1 MQRIHAH
8 LRVHAAPTRF
18 TLSPAP
24 HIDGSTLGTMLSP
37 LHARRPS
44 AGRTRPAR
52 LEVCPPRRHA
62 APRDWLA
69 RVKGW
74 LVTGWSGAEPAGN
87 PMNERSVALAAARQ
101 DFFAAAAD
109 LKLPAAAALLDRI
122 EFAKSMRELWHL
134 RADVFALV
142 SLERSQIEADRRL
155 AMLNRHFTTRAPRTV
170 PGGLMPVKDMWP

>member
-1 MQRIHAH
+1 
-8 LRVHAAPTRF
+8 
-18 TLSPAP
+18 
-24 HIDGSTLGTMLSP
+24 MLSP
-37 LHARRPS
+37 LHARRPP

-52 LEVCPPRRHA
+52 LEVCPPQRPH

-74 LVTGWSGAEPAGN
+74 LVAGWPGSGSADS
-87 PMNERSVALAAARQ
+87 PMNERSAALAAARQ
-101 DFFAAAAD
+101 DFFAAVAD
-109 LKLPAAAALLDRI
+109 LQLPAAAALLDRI

-170 PGGLMPVKDMWP
+170 PGGLVPAKDMWP